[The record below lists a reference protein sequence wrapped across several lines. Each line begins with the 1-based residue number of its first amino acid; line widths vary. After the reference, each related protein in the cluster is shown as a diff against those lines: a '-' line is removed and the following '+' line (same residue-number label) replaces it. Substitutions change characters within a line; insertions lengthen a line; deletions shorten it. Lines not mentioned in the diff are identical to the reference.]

1 MGSTSSHVK
10 LKKTERKT
18 ERKRNCCLS
27 KSNRSRKTTKII
39 EIHKKWSKIII
50 VVDKINYKTLVVFLA
65 AGIG

>member
-1 MGSTSSHVK
+1 MLSSRKQKEK
-10 LKKTERKT
+10 LREN
-18 ERKRNCCLS
+18 EIAGLS